1 MIAIAGNQQRPL
13 AELVR
18 VAQPGARGA
27 GAESMALTAP
37 MPADLVELDER
48 GHLNFQF
55 CFRALESN
63 RVLITQAA
71 LHIEDA
77 YYFPEARTWWEAYA
91 AQATAPDRA
100 VERESSRRDAGR
112 WLSLGVV
119 VGRKL

>member
-1 MIAIAGNQQRPL
+1 MIAIAGNQQRAL

-18 VAQPGARGA
+18 VARPGARVA
-27 GAESMALTAP
+27 VAETMALTAP
-37 MPADLVELDER
+37 TPADLVELDER
-48 GHLNFQF
+48 GHLNFQL

-77 YYFPEARTWWEAYA
+77 YYFPEARAWWEAYA
-91 AQATAPDRA
+91 AQATAPDRSA
-100 VERESSRRDAGR
+100 ERESSRRDQGR